1 MDVDGAA
8 TPADLKIGGYT
19 GAEELSKM
27 EVALPKT
34 TPDNFASWLALFCAS
49 VMAN

>member
-19 GAEELSKM
+19 GVEELSEM
-27 EVALPKT
+27 EIALPKI
-34 TPDNFASWLALFCAS
+34 TPANFASWLALFDAS